1 MMVKMYRMVGIT
13 EKRPYNVQMALR
25 IDVEVR
31 GA

>member
-1 MMVKMYRMVGIT
+1 MVKMHRMVGIT
-13 EKRPYNVQMALR
+13 EKRPYNGQMALE